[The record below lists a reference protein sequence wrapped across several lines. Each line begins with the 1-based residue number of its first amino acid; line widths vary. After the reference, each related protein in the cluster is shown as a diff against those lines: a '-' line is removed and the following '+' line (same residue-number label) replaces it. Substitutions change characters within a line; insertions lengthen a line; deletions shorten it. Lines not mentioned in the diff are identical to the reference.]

1 MITGILRSVIGLYMI
16 IIVVHAL
23 MSWFPGMRGR
33 PFELWLRMLV
43 EPAEKPIR
51 QFLQPIQ
58 ANIGIDFSPAVLLI
72 ILSLLQG
79 FL

>member
-1 MITGILRSVIGLYMI
+1 MI
-16 IIVVHAL
+16 IVVVHAL
-23 MSWFPGMRGR
+23 MSWFPDMRGR

-58 ANIGIDFSPAVLLI
+58 ANIGIDFSPAVFAHCPVPAPGVPLI
-72 ILSLLQG
+72 G
-79 FL
+79 AAK